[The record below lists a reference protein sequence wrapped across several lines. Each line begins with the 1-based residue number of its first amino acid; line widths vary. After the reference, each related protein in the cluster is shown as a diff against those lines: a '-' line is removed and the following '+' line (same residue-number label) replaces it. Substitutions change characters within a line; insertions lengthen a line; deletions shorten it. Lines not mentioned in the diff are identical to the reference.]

1 MKLSHTMLSSLNF
14 ILRALRRLSLAY
26 RKIVVKSSLHVRWIH
41 PFVLQSMGL
50 HRVGHYMV
58 TEQQQILLQ
67 DQRLV
72 VREQLASLIRR

>member
-1 MKLSHTMLSSLNF
+1 MLSSLNF

-41 PFVLQSMGL
+41 PSVLQSMGL
-50 HRVGHYMV
+50 HRVGHYTV

-72 VREQLASLIRR
+72 VREQLASRIRR